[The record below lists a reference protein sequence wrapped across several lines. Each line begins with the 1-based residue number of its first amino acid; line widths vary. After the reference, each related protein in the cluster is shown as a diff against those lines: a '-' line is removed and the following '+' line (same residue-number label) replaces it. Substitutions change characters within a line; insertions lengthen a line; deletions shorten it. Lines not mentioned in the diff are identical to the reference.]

1 MQLCFIFFL
10 LMIRRQPRST
20 RTDTLFPYTT
30 LFRSREPLPV
40 DILVLVDV
48 EITRV
53 GVLRSDRGQR
63 VERRAL
69 EEGDLDIAGEAMEAD
84 EPALP
89 PDAVEGRV
97 QAPGLLPPR
106 HAPFVQRDRKGAGWE
121 KRLSVRVDLGGG
133 RTLKKQKKTKKSK

>member
-89 PDAVEGRV
+89 LAAVEGRV
-97 QAPGLLPPR
+97 PAHGLLHPR
-106 HAPFVQRDRKGAGWE
+106 HAPFDQRVEPLARGALPS
-121 KRLSVRVDLGGG
+121 R
-133 RTLKKQKKTKKSK
+133 